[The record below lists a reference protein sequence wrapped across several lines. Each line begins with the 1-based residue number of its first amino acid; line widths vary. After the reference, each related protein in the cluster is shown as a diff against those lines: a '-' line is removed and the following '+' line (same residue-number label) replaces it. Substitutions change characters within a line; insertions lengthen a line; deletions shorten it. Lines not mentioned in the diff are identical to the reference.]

1 MNNTEVSVK
10 REKISLSRI
19 ISKLTSHKI
28 VVSIMF
34 AVLTAIAA
42 QISAPLPFSPVPI
55 CFGLVA
61 VYMSGIFQKPEYAF
75 SSQLT
80 YLAAGALGAPVF
92 SGFKSGLAA
101 LFGPTGGYLFIYPI
115 MAWIVSMALNSNR
128 SLAKENTQSKGWILL
143 KAAIA
148 ICIAHVILYLSGT
161 MWLKMMTGT
170 TFYSALVLAIFPF
183 IPLDIVKI
191 LFCIFV
197 MVPSRLNLAKYKEL

>member
-1 MNNTEVSVK
+1 M
-10 REKISLSRI
+10 
-19 ISKLTSHKI
+19 
-28 VVSIMF
+28 
-34 AVLTAIAA
+34 
-42 QISAPLPFSPVPI
+42 
-55 CFGLVA
+55 
-61 VYMSGIFQKPEYAF
+61 
-75 SSQLT
+75 
-80 YLAAGALGAPVF
+80 GAPVF

-170 TFYSALVLAIFPF
+170 TFYSALVLAVFPF

-197 MVPSRLNLAKYKEL
+197 MVPSRLNLVKYKGI